1 MRPAEAARPAP
12 PAPPAPPRPVH
23 RRAWITAALLS
34 AVLVLAPFAWQVFAH
49 GVTQSRVLYG
59 GSGGRPVTAVEIVG
73 GDANVSVTP
82 RSDREVGYRAEVRWS
97 LGAPVIEESWLG
109 GSLRLTPRCSGEGSL
124 LGAGGGCSVSL
135 GVTVPDGIP
144 VKVTAGSG
152 RVAVKG
158 LSGNVDASVGSGALT
173 LTGLRGELRA
183 EVGSGSLVAGD
194 LTSARAD
201 VRVGSGRGE
210 AAFLTPPERVTA
222 RVASGRVR
230 LTVPAA
236 GRFRVGC
243 EVGPGR
249 CEVPEALSDPASGR
263 VLDIAVDSGR
273 AQVGYPDPMS

>member
-1 MRPAEAARPAP
+1 MRPADAART
-12 PAPPAPPRPVH
+12 APPRPVH
-23 RRAWITAALLS
+23 RRAWTIAALLS
-34 AVLVLAPFAWQVFAH
+34 AVLVVAPVAWQVLAH

-59 GSGGRPVTAVEIVG
+59 GSGGRPVTAVEIIA
-73 GDANVSVTP
+73 GDANVTVTP

-97 LGAPVIEESWLG
+97 LGAPAIEESWLG
-109 GSLRLTPRCSGEGSL
+109 DSLRLTPRCPGEGGL
-124 LGAGGGCSVSL
+124 LSGAGGCSVNL
-135 GVTVPDGIP
+135 GVTVPAGIP
-144 VKVTAGSG
+144 VKVRAGAG
-152 RVAVKG
+152 QVAVKG
-158 LSGNVDASVGSGALT
+158 LGGSVDASVGSGALT

-210 AAFLTPPERVTA
+210 AVFLTPPERVTA
-222 RVASGRVR
+222 RVGSGRVR

-249 CEVPEALSDPASGR
+249 CEVPEALRDPASDR
-263 VLDIAVDSGR
+263 VLDIAVNSGR
-273 AQVGYPDPMS
+273 AQVGYPDPMP